1 VTFWSQ
7 ALANFL
13 GSLGGA
19 LIGVWL
25 GFWLTRESDA
35 DQQRAEEA
43 DLLRAD
49 DRPPRITS
57 R

>member
-1 VTFWSQ
+1 MTFWSQ